1 MLKDF
6 QQLQLLANNIK
17 VLSAE
22 MVEKAE
28 SGHPGTPVGAADII
42 ANLFANHINFNPKQ
56 GDWINRDRFI
66 LSAGHACAML
76 YSTLH
81 ILGYKD
87 FTLDS
92 LKNLRQLHAIT
103 SGHPE
108 IDIKSGIECTTGPL
122 GEGIAMGVGMALGES
137 ILHAKYPNIINHH
150 TFVFAGD
157 GCLMEGVSFEALSL
171 AGTLTLNK
179 LIVIYDKNN
188 ITIDGKLELANTEN
202 VTKRMEALGFNV
214 VNLDGY
220 NYKEMQ
226 EVFHNAKQSNKP
238 SFIIAHTKIAHL
250 AGSKENT
257 ANAHGSPLGQESI
270 QALRNNL
277 KFTEKPFSVSKAV
290 QNFAN
295 EVVKTKI
302 ENYQTWE
309 KKTLQ
314 DSKHQELKNFFSN
327 KLPKAAMEELQEL
340 GNNAIKD
347 NKAMAT
353 RVCSGKVLEVFTKYL
368 PNLIGGSADLSGS
381 NNTIHKTS
389 QEISAG
395 NYNGNYIHYGV
406 REHAMGAVMNG
417 LACSNFIPYGGT
429 FLVFSDF
436 MRPAI
441 RLSAL
446 MNRQVWYVFT
456 HDNISL
462 GADGPTHQPIE
473 HIESLRLIPNV
484 QLLRPCDFIETI
496 ESYLIALKTT
506 NKPSIL
512 ILGRSNVP
520 LLRTNFN
527 IKENLTAKGGYI
539 LQDVNNPQLNL
550 VSSGSELHLCVA
562 VAKELAQEGI
572 NIKVISM
579 PSLDIFKQQDA
590 KYQAE
595 VLKGHKNIVVLAGNA
610 TGWQESLGENTI
622 LYDLKTF
629 GASGSPQDVMDY
641 FGFNTQKI
649 TKFVKSYL

>member
-1 MLKDF
+1 MLKDS

-42 ANLFANHINFNPKQ
+42 ANLFANHINFNPEK
-56 GDWINRDRFI
+56 GNWVNRDRFV

-87 FTLDS
+87 FSMDS

-108 IDIKSGIECTTGPL
+108 IDINSGIECTTGPL
-122 GEGIAMGVGMALGES
+122 GEGIAMGIGMALGES
-137 ILHAKYPNIINHH
+137 ILNAKYPDVINHH

-171 AGTLTLNK
+171 AGTLALKK

-188 ITIDGKLELANTEN
+188 ITIDGKLDLANTEN
-202 VTKRMEALGFNV
+202 IAKRMEALGFNV

-220 NYKEMQ
+220 NYKEIQ
-226 EVFHNAKQSNKP
+226 QVFHKAKQSHKP
-238 SFIIAHTKIAHL
+238 TFIIAHTKIAHL
-250 AGSKENT
+250 AGLKEDT

-270 QALRNNL
+270 NALRNNL
-277 KFTEKPFSVSKAV
+277 NFTDKPFTVSKPV
-290 QNFAN
+290 QEFAN
-295 EVVKTKI
+295 KVIKNKI

-309 KKTLQ
+309 KAALKS
-314 DSKHQELKNFFSN
+314 SKHQEFENFFNN
-327 KLPKAAMEELQEL
+327 KLPNEALVELQEL
-340 GNNAIKD
+340 GNNAISNNKD
-347 NKAMAT
+347 MAT
-353 RVCSGKVLEVFTKYL
+353 RVCSGKVLEVLTKYL

-381 NNTIHKTS
+381 NNTIHKSS
-389 QEISAG
+389 QEVSAG

-406 REHAMGAVMNG
+406 REHAMGAIMNG
-417 LACSNFIPYGGT
+417 LACGNFIPYGGT

-446 MNRQVWYVFT
+446 MNRQVWYIFT

-496 ESYLIALKTT
+496 ESYLLALKTT

-520 LLRTNFN
+520 LLRSNFN

-539 LQDVNNPQLNL
+539 LQDAKKPQLNL
-550 VSSGSELHLCVA
+550 VSSGSELHLCIA
-562 VAKELAQEGI
+562 VAKELATEGI

-579 PSLDIFKQQDA
+579 PSLDVFKTQDS
-590 KYQAE
+590 KYKQE
-595 VLKGHKNIVVLAGNA
+595 VLKGNTNIVVQAGNA
-610 TGWQESLGENTI
+610 TGWQETLGGNTI
-622 LYDLKTF
+622 LYDLRTF
-629 GASGSPQDVMDY
+629 GASGSPQDVMDH
-641 FGFNTQKI
+641 FGFNTKKI
-649 TKFVKSYL
+649 AQFVKKYL